1 MKASL
6 TYHLAT
12 KSMDSLRPLWKVLP
26 YLKPVRRWFWLSVGL
41 ALPMAAVRVGP
52 VPLVQHLVD
61 QLLVAKDRTAL
72 WFVPLGV
79 VVLFSLN
86 FVIRFF
92 HYYANRVV
100 VIHTNQRIRER
111 MMEHLLSLSS
121 DYFSNEKAGS
131 LASRISL
138 DPAQIDQGVG
148 NFGALLREPITFI
161 ALIGYAISINWKLAL
176 TVFVIVPFLAV
187 LFSWSGRQLKEK
199 IQRFQELNGEMLS
212 SIGEAIQGIRVI
224 HAFGL
229 EKQVQGVFNRSLD
242 RISSLLKKISKV
254 EEASHPGVEWI
265 TSIALAL
272 MLYQGGSYVLDG
284 VMTSGQLISF
294 FAAFALAVNPLRT
307 LSDIN
312 SKLHSSAGAMIRIQE
327 FLDWKS
333 RIVPSTDAKP
343 LKVIQNDVR
352 FDEVSFQYPKEEREV
367 LNKISFSIPLAK
379 SIALVGPSGSGK
391 TTITQLI
398 LRLSDPTSGRILV
411 DGKDLRDLSLADYRS
426 RLALVSQDVFLFHD
440 TVLENIRMGSP
451 NASDEEVNEA
461 ARRANAFNFIGRLP
475 KGMHTVVGDRG
486 ARLSG
491 GERQRIS
498 IARAFL
504 RDPDV
509 LILDEATSNLDT
521 ESERGIQETLS
532 TLMKEKTVLVIAH
545 RLSTIQDADEI
556 LVLDQGKIV
565 ERGTFMTLKNSGGR
579 FQELL
584 AAQWS

>member
-1 MKASL
+1 
-6 TYHLAT
+6 
-12 KSMDSLRPLWKVLP
+12 MDSLRPLWKVLP

-79 VVLFSLN
+79 VGLFSVN
-86 FVIRFF
+86 FIIRFF

-100 VIHTNQRIRER
+100 VIHTNQRIREK

-176 TVFVIVPFLAV
+176 SVFVIIPFLAV
-187 LFSWSGRQLKEK
+187 LFSWSGKQLKEK

-229 EKQVQGVFNRSLD
+229 EKKVQGVFSASLD
-242 RISSLLKKISKV
+242 RISTLLKKISKV

-312 SKLHSSAGAMIRIQE
+312 AKLHSSAGAMIRIQD

-333 RIVPSTDAKP
+333 RVLPSPNAKP
-343 LKVIQNDVR
+343 LRSIDRDVA
-352 FDEVSFQYPKEEREV
+352 FHGVSFQYPGQDRQV
-367 LNKISFSIPLAK
+367 LSDVSFSIPRGK

-398 LRLSDPTSGRILV
+398 LRLSDPTHGKILV
-411 DGKDLRDLSLADYRS
+411 DGQDLKEISMSDYRA

-440 TVLENIRMGSP
+440 SVLENIRMGSP
-451 NASDEEVNEA
+451 DATNEEVKEA
-461 ARRANAFNFIGRLP
+461 ARRANALNFIERLP
-475 KGMHTVVGDRG
+475 NGMDTIVGDRG

-521 ESERGIQETLS
+521 ESERGIQDTLA
-532 TLMKEKTVLVIAH
+532 TLMKEKTVLLIAH
-545 RLSTIQDADEI
+545 RLSTIQEADEI
-556 LVLDQGKIV
+556 LVLDQGRIV
-565 ERGTFMTLKNSGGR
+565 ERGHFSELKTSGGR